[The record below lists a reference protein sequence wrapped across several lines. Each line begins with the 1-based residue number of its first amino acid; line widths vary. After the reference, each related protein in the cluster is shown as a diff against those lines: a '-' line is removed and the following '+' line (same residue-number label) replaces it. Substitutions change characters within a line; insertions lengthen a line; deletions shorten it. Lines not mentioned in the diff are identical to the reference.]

1 MSTLNGGPGNIVTNG
16 LVLYL
21 DAANYLSYTS
31 GSTTWNDLSGN
42 NNSGSLVNEPTFS
55 STNAGSIVFDGVD
68 DYATFSNN
76 LSIKQNIPFTME
88 FWANLSSYT
97 NPFPCLIQIKTDTQH
112 AFIVMVTQNSSY
124 GGINF
129 GSTNSWVNLRNS
141 GNQVSTNTW
150 NQIILTYNG
159 NGIGSIGNYKM
170 YLNNVEQTLTSS
182 GGYITLNQI
191 NNIGTAE
198 NASRGSDNW
207 TGKIS
212 SVRIYNRAFSAS
224 EVLQNYNATKARF
237 GL

>member
-1 MSTLNGGPGNIVTNG
+1 
-16 LVLYL
+16 
-21 DAANYLSYTS
+21 
-31 GSTTWNDLSGN
+31 
-42 NNSGSLVNEPTFS
+42 
-55 STNAGSIVFDGVD
+55 
-68 DYATFSNN
+68 
-76 LSIKQNIPFTME
+76 ME

-212 SVRIYNRAFSAS
+212 SVRIYNRALSTS
-224 EVLQNYNATKARF
+224 EVLQNYNATKGRF